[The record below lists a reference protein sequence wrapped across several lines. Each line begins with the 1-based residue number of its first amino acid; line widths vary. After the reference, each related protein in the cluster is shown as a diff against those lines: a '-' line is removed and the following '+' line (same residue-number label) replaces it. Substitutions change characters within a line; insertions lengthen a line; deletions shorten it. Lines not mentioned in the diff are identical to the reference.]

1 MIQIEKLDNGAVL
14 LLENVIATDTV
25 SIGFWLL
32 AGARDEKNNEQGY
45 SHFLEHML
53 FKGTEKR
60 TAFQIS
66 SDIDRVG
73 GILNAFTEKETCC
86 YYCTI
91 PSEHIQLAVDVLS
104 DMLFHSVFPEE
115 EIEKERGVIINE
127 IQISQDS
134 PDEKAYE
141 LYLKELWGDH
151 PLSRRIT
158 GSIHDVGK
166 VTRKKLYQFHKER
179 YILSNLIISISGKYN
194 KEEVK
199 DSLLKAINNTNQG
212 SFHPVRQTPG
222 QTACWKLIKDRF
234 TQSHVYAGIT
244 YPLSGKLKDFYSLL
258 IFSTLFGES
267 MSSRL
272 YQNIREEKG
281 LCYTIFSFRTY
292 YSDLIQWTI
301 YSNTRGSLTISLIQS
316 IGDVLKSLF
325 TVPVSNSEIADA
337 KSHLKG
343 SLILAKENMEVRM
356 KRLFKLF
363 QINNKILEFE
373 DSIKIL
379 DTVTRDDVQGIIN
392 TFIKVE
398 NFNLLV
404 LGNRKCKSIKGIK
417 FEF

>member
-14 LLENVIATDTV
+14 LLENVTATDTV

-32 AGARDEKNNEQGY
+32 AGARDENNNETGY

-53 FKGTEKR
+53 FKGTER
-60 TAFQIS
+60 RNAFQIS
-66 SDIDRVG
+66 SEIDRVG

-91 PSEHIQLAVDVLS
+91 PSEHIQLAIDVLS
-104 DMLFHSVFPEE
+104 DMLFHSTFPEE
-115 EIEKERGVIINE
+115 EIGKERGVIINE

-141 LYLKELWGDH
+141 LYLKEIWGDH

-158 GSIHDVGK
+158 GSIYEVK
-166 VTRKKLYQFHKER
+166 KITREKLYQFHNER

-199 DSLLKAINNTNQG
+199 DSLLKVINNRKQG
-212 SFHPVRQTPG
+212 SFHTTRQMPG
-222 QTACWKLIKDRF
+222 QASCWKLIKDRF
-234 TQSHVYAGIT
+234 TQSHVYTGIT
-244 YPLSGKLKDFYSLL
+244 IPFSGELNDFYSLL
-258 IFSTLFGES
+258 VFSTLFGES

-281 LCYTIFSFRTY
+281 LCYTIFCFRSY

-301 YSNTRGSLTISLIQS
+301 YANTGGTLTISLIQS
-316 IGDVLKSLF
+316 IGKVLKSLF
-325 TVPVSNSEIADA
+325 TLPLSNSELEDA

-343 SLILAKENMEVRM
+343 SLVLAKENMEVRM
-356 KRLFKLF
+356 KRLFKLY
-363 QINNKILEFE
+363 QINKKALEFE

-379 DTVTRDDVQGIIN
+379 GTITRDDVQKIIDSY
-392 TFIKVE
+392 IKADK
-398 NFNLLV
+398 FNLLV
-404 LGNRKCKSIKGIK
+404 LGNKNCGSIKNIK